1 MILRRVL
8 VANRGEIAVR
18 VLRTCQ
24 RLGIETVLAVSDAD
38 ADSVPARLADH
49 TIRIGPV
56 SAAESYL
63 NTEAVVA
70 AAVAAGADAIHPGY
84 GFLSE
89 NPRLARACEAAGI
102 VFIGPSAD
110 VLKAAGDKLAA
121 RNHAVAA
128 GLPVLPGGLVAA
140 TGAGAGGRRRRGRG
154 GRGLDAGAG
163 PRRGRGQAGRAIGY
177 PVLVKAAGGGGGRGL
192 RVVSDPGRLAEAVA
206 VASAEAQAA
215 FSDPRV
221 YLERYVSPA
230 RHVEVQLL
238 GDGENVIH
246 LGDRDCSVQRRY
258 QKLIE
263 EAPAPQ
269 LGETLRVGMRA
280 AAVALGLHLKYQGL
294 GTVEFLVDAER
305 AAFWFLEVN
314 ARIQVEHPVTEAV
327 TGLDLVA
334 EQIAIAEGRGLRLA
348 QADVCLRGHAIECR
362 INAEDPAA
370 GFRPSPGT
378 VTSAV
383 FPAGPGIR
391 VDTHIQAGSAV
402 PPQYD
407 SLLAKLIV
415 SGAEPGAGAGPAARR
430 AGPVRARRG
439 GDHRG
444 DARGA
449 GRRRRSSPRAVSPP
463 TISHGGW
470 GGKPGPLGIKMTY
483 LELTDVSLRD
493 GNQSLWGATGLRTE
507 HILQIAPVLNR
518 VGFRA
523 LDFMSS
529 TAMGVAVRTHRE
541 DPWQRI
547 RLTRAAV
554 PDAHLQFIG
563 TGLRFIS
570 WERAHPEVLRL
581 VYDRLVAAG
590 ISRFVVLDPTHD
602 MDAVRASAR
611 TIRQAGG
618 TEIIMALTYT
628 ISAVHDDAFYA
639 GIAGQAAASPYI
651 DRAYLK
657 DPAGL
662 LTPERA
668 RTLIPAVRAR
678 LGGKPLELHAHCTI
692 GLSPL
697 VYLTAPDLGVEVLQ
711 TGCGALADGSS
722 LPDAERVV
730 ANLREL
736 GHTVDV
742 DDRLLARA
750 ARYFDR
756 LAAAESLPSGQPRPY
771 DAAFT
776 RHQLAGGVLT
786 TLRRQLAELGLEAK
800 FGAVMEE
807 VSRVRAELGYPIMV
821 TPFPQMVMGQALSN
835 VLGDERYGVVPDQV
849 IRYVLGSFGK
859 PTAPVEP
866 WVLDRIL
873 DRPRARELAAEPP
886 PLSVA
891 ELRGQL
897 PRGISDEELLLRF
910 AMPAGEV
917 DAMLAAAPAARH
929 YTPEAQPVLRLLREL
944 GARPPVR
951 RLVVD
956 KPGFRL
962 SLSGPG
968 GPADA

>member
-1 MILRRVL
+1 M
-8 VANRGEIAVR
+8 
-18 VLRTCQ
+18 
-24 RLGIETVLAVSDAD
+24 
-38 ADSVPARLADH
+38 
-49 TIRIGPV
+49 
-56 SAAESYL
+56 
-63 NTEAVVA
+63 
-70 AAVAAGADAIHPGY
+70 
-84 GFLSE
+84 
-89 NPRLARACEAAGI
+89 
-102 VFIGPSAD
+102 
-110 VLKAAGDKLAA
+110 
-121 RNHAVAA
+121 
-128 GLPVLPGGLVAA
+128 
-140 TGAGAGGRRRRGRG
+140 
-154 GRGLDAGAG
+154 
-163 PRRGRGQAGRAIGY
+163 
-177 PVLVKAAGGGGGRGL
+177 
-192 RVVSDPGRLAEAVA
+192 
-206 VASAEAQAA
+206 
-215 FSDPRV
+215 
-221 YLERYVSPA
+221 
-230 RHVEVQLL
+230 
-238 GDGENVIH
+238 
-246 LGDRDCSVQRRY
+246 
-258 QKLIE
+258 
-263 EAPAPQ
+263 
-269 LGETLRVGMRA
+269 
-280 AAVALGLHLKYQGL
+280 
-294 GTVEFLVDAER
+294 
-305 AAFWFLEVN
+305 
-314 ARIQVEHPVTEAV
+314 
-327 TGLDLVA
+327 
-334 EQIAIAEGRGLRLA
+334 
-348 QADVCLRGHAIECR
+348 
-362 INAEDPAA
+362 
-370 GFRPSPGT
+370 
-378 VTSAV
+378 
-383 FPAGPGIR
+383 
-391 VDTHIQAGSAV
+391 
-402 PPQYD
+402 
-407 SLLAKLIV
+407 
-415 SGAEPGAGAGPAARR
+415 
-430 AGPVRARRG
+430 
-439 GDHRG
+439 
-444 DARGA
+444 
-449 GRRRRSSPRAVSPP
+449 
-463 TISHGGW
+463 
-470 GGKPGPLGIKMTY
+470 
-483 LELTDVSLRD
+483 
-493 GNQSLWGATGLRTE
+493 
-507 HILQIAPVLNR
+507 
-518 VGFRA
+518 
-523 LDFMSS
+523 
-529 TAMGVAVRTHRE
+529 
-541 DPWQRI
+541 
-547 RLTRAAV
+547 
-554 PDAHLQFIG
+554 
-563 TGLRFIS
+563 
-570 WERAHPEVLRL
+570 
-581 VYDRLVAAG
+581 
-590 ISRFVVLDPTHD
+590 
-602 MDAVRASAR
+602 
-611 TIRQAGG
+611 IRQAGG

-835 VLGDERYGVVPDQV
+835 VLGAERYGVVPDQV

-891 ELRGQL
+891 ELRRRL
-897 PRGISDEELLLRF
+897 PHGISDEELLLRF

-929 YTPEAQPVLRLLREL
+929 YTPEVQPVLRLLREL

-962 SLSGPG
+962 SLSGSEVRGCARGQRGHGGVVQSGCRPRGGSCSTWTARWCSATGTTTGCGRCPARWRSPAGRRGAGCRSWCSPTGPPG
-968 GPADA
+968 RPRTTRGPCGTSGSACRTRRCSPRPAARSGSSSGPATSG

>member
-1 MILRRVL
+1 
-8 VANRGEIAVR
+8 
-18 VLRTCQ
+18 
-24 RLGIETVLAVSDAD
+24 
-38 ADSVPARLADH
+38 
-49 TIRIGPV
+49 
-56 SAAESYL
+56 
-63 NTEAVVA
+63 
-70 AAVAAGADAIHPGY
+70 
-84 GFLSE
+84 
-89 NPRLARACEAAGI
+89 
-102 VFIGPSAD
+102 
-110 VLKAAGDKLAA
+110 
-121 RNHAVAA
+121 
-128 GLPVLPGGLVAA
+128 
-140 TGAGAGGRRRRGRG
+140 
-154 GRGLDAGAG
+154 
-163 PRRGRGQAGRAIGY
+163 
-177 PVLVKAAGGGGGRGL
+177 
-192 RVVSDPGRLAEAVA
+192 
-206 VASAEAQAA
+206 
-215 FSDPRV
+215 
-221 YLERYVSPA
+221 
-230 RHVEVQLL
+230 
-238 GDGENVIH
+238 
-246 LGDRDCSVQRRY
+246 
-258 QKLIE
+258 
-263 EAPAPQ
+263 
-269 LGETLRVGMRA
+269 
-280 AAVALGLHLKYQGL
+280 
-294 GTVEFLVDAER
+294 
-305 AAFWFLEVN
+305 
-314 ARIQVEHPVTEAV
+314 
-327 TGLDLVA
+327 
-334 EQIAIAEGRGLRLA
+334 
-348 QADVCLRGHAIECR
+348 
-362 INAEDPAA
+362 
-370 GFRPSPGT
+370 
-378 VTSAV
+378 
-383 FPAGPGIR
+383 
-391 VDTHIQAGSAV
+391 
-402 PPQYD
+402 
-407 SLLAKLIV
+407 
-415 SGAEPGAGAGPAARR
+415 
-430 AGPVRARRG
+430 
-439 GDHRG
+439 
-444 DARGA
+444 
-449 GRRRRSSPRAVSPP
+449 
-463 TISHGGW
+463 
-470 GGKPGPLGIKMTY
+470 
-483 LELTDVSLRD
+483 
-493 GNQSLWGATGLRTE
+493 
-507 HILQIAPVLNR
+507 
-518 VGFRA
+518 
-523 LDFMSS
+523 
-529 TAMGVAVRTHRE
+529 VAVRTHRE

-570 WERAHPEVLRL
+570 WEPAHPDVMRL
-581 VYDRLVAAG
+581 VYERLVAAG
-590 ISRFVVLDPTHD
+590 VSRFVVLDPTHD
-602 MDAVRASAR
+602 MDAVRQTAR
-611 TIRQAGG
+611 MIRRAGG

-628 ISAVHDDAFYA
+628 ISEVHDDAFYA

-678 LGGKPLELHAHCTI
+678 LAGKPLELHAHCTI

-786 TLRRQLAELGLEAK
+786 TLRRQLAELGLEER
-800 FGAVMEE
+800 FGAVIDE

-835 VLGDERYGVVPDQV
+835 VLSGSRYEMVPDQV

-873 DRPRARELAAEPP
+873 ERPRARELAAEPP

-891 ELRGQL
+891 ELRRRL
-897 PRGISDEELLLRF
+897 PHGISDEELLLRF

-917 DAMLAAAPAARH
+917 DAMLAAAPAPRH
-929 YTPEAQPVLRLLREL
+929 YTPEMQPVLRLLREL

-968 GPADA
+968 GPGGPGGA

>member
-1 MILRRVL
+1 
-8 VANRGEIAVR
+8 
-18 VLRTCQ
+18 
-24 RLGIETVLAVSDAD
+24 
-38 ADSVPARLADH
+38 
-49 TIRIGPV
+49 
-56 SAAESYL
+56 
-63 NTEAVVA
+63 
-70 AAVAAGADAIHPGY
+70 
-84 GFLSE
+84 
-89 NPRLARACEAAGI
+89 
-102 VFIGPSAD
+102 
-110 VLKAAGDKLAA
+110 
-121 RNHAVAA
+121 
-128 GLPVLPGGLVAA
+128 
-140 TGAGAGGRRRRGRG
+140 
-154 GRGLDAGAG
+154 
-163 PRRGRGQAGRAIGY
+163 
-177 PVLVKAAGGGGGRGL
+177 
-192 RVVSDPGRLAEAVA
+192 
-206 VASAEAQAA
+206 
-215 FSDPRV
+215 
-221 YLERYVSPA
+221 
-230 RHVEVQLL
+230 
-238 GDGENVIH
+238 
-246 LGDRDCSVQRRY
+246 
-258 QKLIE
+258 
-263 EAPAPQ
+263 
-269 LGETLRVGMRA
+269 
-280 AAVALGLHLKYQGL
+280 
-294 GTVEFLVDAER
+294 
-305 AAFWFLEVN
+305 
-314 ARIQVEHPVTEAV
+314 
-327 TGLDLVA
+327 
-334 EQIAIAEGRGLRLA
+334 
-348 QADVCLRGHAIECR
+348 
-362 INAEDPAA
+362 
-370 GFRPSPGT
+370 
-378 VTSAV
+378 
-383 FPAGPGIR
+383 
-391 VDTHIQAGSAV
+391 
-402 PPQYD
+402 
-407 SLLAKLIV
+407 
-415 SGAEPGAGAGPAARR
+415 
-430 AGPVRARRG
+430 
-439 GDHRG
+439 
-444 DARGA
+444 
-449 GRRRRSSPRAVSPP
+449 
-463 TISHGGW
+463 
-470 GGKPGPLGIKMTY
+470 MTY

-835 VLGDERYGVVPDQV
+835 VLGDRAVRGRAGPGDQV
-849 IRYVLGSFGK
+849 
-859 PTAPVEP
+859 
-866 WVLDRIL
+866 
-873 DRPRARELAAEPP
+873 RARQLRQADGAGRAVGARPDPGPAAGP
-886 PLSVA
+886 
-891 ELRGQL
+891 G
-897 PRGISDEELLLRF
+897 
-910 AMPAGEV
+910 AGRR
-917 DAMLAAAPAARH
+917 AAAAVGGRTAPAAAARDLGRGAALEVRH
-929 YTPEAQPVLRLLREL
+929 
-944 GARPPVR
+944 ARRGGGRDAGR
-951 RLVVD
+951 R
-956 KPGFRL
+956 
-962 SLSGPG
+962 PG
-968 GPADA
+968 GAALHPGGAAGAAAAARARRAAAGQAAGGGQAGVPALAQRTRRSG